1 MRYGTILLLTCWAV
15 ASQAQT
21 QDPASSRPPSPP
33 GDAAAAQSTSP
44 PATAQTPAGNP
55 SGSPPATVETPA
67 GNPSGSSPPATVE
80 TPVSNPSDSAN
91 VPPSA
96 AGDTQGAREMPLDNQ
111 PFRARVSRKVEDYRG
126 RHQQRE
132 HEMASY
138 AKAGGDPSLERF
150 ADPKMV
156 QVEMDDEADREQTS
170 EELAGDYNDQAHA
183 VFGKRQAVE
192 DFIAKRR
199 LKLGNLTKPNGAG
212 VSRQEL
218 ELALTNL
225 ARQPESPETLVAM
238 RDIDRRLSELEH
250 IDKLLPAQVAQAQQ
264 EMTDASAEL
273 DRLKQLQK
281 AYEGRAQVYS
291 AEALSAHQNRL
302 RLADRLEYDLVRA
315 QVEDTLE
322 EGRQATESVERLPLS
337 PEVQSTLN
345 GSTPAARPDADL
357 KQLRDCLRET
367 GDVKACRGK
376 LPQE

>member
-1 MRYGTILLLTCWAV
+1 MKYETMLLLTCWAV
-15 ASQAQT
+15 ASQVQA
-21 QDPASSRPPSPP
+21 QDPASSPPASTAT
-33 GDAAAAQSTSP
+33 AAAAQSTSP
-44 PATAQTPAGNP
+44 PATTQ
-55 SGSPPATVETPA
+55 PPAD
-67 GNPSGSSPPATVE
+67 NPSGSSPGTVE
-80 TPVSNPSDSAN
+80 TPVDNPSDSGSIA
-91 VPPSA
+91 PSA
-96 AGDTQGAREMPLDNQ
+96 TGDVQGAREIPLDNQ
-111 PFRARVSRKVEDYRG
+111 PFHARVSRTIEDYGG

-132 HEMASY
+132 QEMASY

-156 QVEMDDEADREQTS
+156 QVEIADEADREQTS
-170 EELAGDYNDQAHA
+170 EELAGDYRDQAHA
-183 VFGKRQAVE
+183 VFSKRRAVE
-192 DFIAKRR
+192 EFIAKRHQ
-199 LKLGNLTKPNGAG
+199 KLDSLTRQNGAG

-250 IDKLLPAQVAQAQQ
+250 SDKLLPAQVAQAQQ
-264 EMTDASAEL
+264 EMTDAAAEL
-273 DRLKQLQK
+273 EKLQQLQK
-281 AYEGRAQVYS
+281 AYEGQAQVYS

-302 RLADRLEYDLVRA
+302 RLADRLEYDLVRS

-337 PEVQSTLN
+337 PEVQNTLS
-345 GSTPAARPDADL
+345 GSAPAARSDADL
-357 KQLRDCLRET
+357 GQLRDCLRQT